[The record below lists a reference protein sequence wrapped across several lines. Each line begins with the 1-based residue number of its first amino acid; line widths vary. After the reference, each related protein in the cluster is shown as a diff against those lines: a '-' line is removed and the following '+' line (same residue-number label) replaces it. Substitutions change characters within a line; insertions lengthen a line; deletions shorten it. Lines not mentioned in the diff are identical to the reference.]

1 MRIAITGSSGFIGRH
16 LIKQLVSDKNELLL
30 LDSNPVHDYVNVDG
44 VQQISRD
51 ICDPVL
57 QDDLSTFKPEVVI
70 HLAAQK
76 DVRFSIQ
83 YPEIDFRINT
93 EGSRNVFESAF
104 KSGSEHVIYASS
116 GGAIYSESNPL
127 PISEVSTILPK
138 SPYGKHKY
146 EAELALYDLAN
157 KYGRTGTALRMSNAY
172 GPGDKLGVAGI
183 FVRKALAK
191 ELITIVGD
199 GTLTRDFIFVS
210 DVVDAFILDI
220 QHRVNLPL
228 NISSAT
234 EISLNELVKS
244 IEKVSGFSIACEYRD
259 SINGEIQRSSLDN
272 SLAKQQLNWEPQI
285 CMDQGIREL
294 IDTLISE
301 NSEAPQ

>member
-30 LDSNPVHDYVNVDG
+30 LDSNPIHDDVNVDG

-83 YPEIDFRINT
+83 YPDIDFRINT
-93 EGSRNVFESAF
+93 EGSRNVFESVF
-104 KSGSEHVIYASS
+104 KSGSEHVMYASS

-172 GPGDKLGVAGI
+172 GPG
-183 FVRKALAK
+183 
-191 ELITIVGD
+191 E
-199 GTLTRDFIFVS
+199 S
-210 DVVDAFILDI
+210 
-220 QHRVNLPL
+220 
-228 NISSAT
+228 
-234 EISLNELVKS
+234 
-244 IEKVSGFSIACEYRD
+244 
-259 SINGEIQRSSLDN
+259 
-272 SLAKQQLNWEPQI
+272 
-285 CMDQGIREL
+285 
-294 IDTLISE
+294 
-301 NSEAPQ
+301 